1 MKKYRDISQNLL
13 RYIPYFEQKKGQ
25 KNYQIYQ
32 GEQNTNSVAIPVYES
47 TLLSFVK
54 EVQRTGLVDRNYVY
68 ALSRNGIRTHE
79 DEMRALDRVEFKD
92 IELIYAIMAKYVLG
106 GMTKGMLWSEAV
118 ENGTFLKCLQKLK
131 EVLNVWDAPLA

>member
-1 MKKYRDISQNLL
+1 M
-13 RYIPYFEQKKGQ
+13 
-25 KNYQIYQ
+25 
-32 GEQNTNSVAIPVYES
+32 
-47 TLLSFVK
+47 
-54 EVQRTGLVDRNYVY
+54 
-68 ALSRNGIRTHE
+68 
-79 DEMRALDRVEFKD
+79 EFKD